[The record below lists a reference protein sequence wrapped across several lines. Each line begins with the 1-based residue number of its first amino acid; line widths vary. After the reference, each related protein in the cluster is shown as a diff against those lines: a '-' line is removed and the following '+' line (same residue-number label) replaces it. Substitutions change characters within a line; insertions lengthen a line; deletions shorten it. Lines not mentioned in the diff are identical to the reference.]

1 MEKFLLVNIPTP
13 VLGIGI
19 VLLAVGLAL
28 GGLVLVRRT
37 MEHSRFEPQHEV
49 AGFIIA
55 VVGVIYA
62 VLLAFVVIIQ
72 WESFTSAEK
81 DASSEATAI
90 GNLYRDGV
98 AVGARDGGVAL
109 SNAVGKYADYVAG
122 SEWPYMAEHQAEDPN
137 TDQYL
142 NAVWKA
148 VTQLQAPSSADAGL
162 VRQAVDDVS
171 VASQMRRTRIQ
182 DSSSQL
188 PLPLWVV
195 LLIGA
200 GLTIGFTYFFGLES
214 FTAQAIMVSTLAT
227 IIALSLFVI
236 LTLDLPYS
244 GDVAAKPG
252 ALEAE
257 INEFCSY
264 NFVVPAAGENCDQ
277 EHHRTT
283 ASRREAPARRA

>member
-13 VLGIGI
+13 VLGIGL
-19 VLLAVGLAL
+19 VVLAVGLAL

-37 MEHSRFEPQHEV
+37 MEHTRFEPQHEV

-72 WESFTSAEK
+72 WESFTSAEG

-137 TDQYL
+137 TDKYL

-148 VTQLQAPSSADAGL
+148 VTKLQAPSSADAGL
-162 VRQAVDDVS
+162 VRQAVNDV
-171 VASQMRRTRIQ
+171 Q
-182 DSSSQL
+182 
-188 PLPLWVV
+188 W
-195 LLIGA
+195 
-200 GLTIGFTYFFGLES
+200 
-214 FTAQAIMVSTLAT
+214 
-227 IIALSLFVI
+227 
-236 LTLDLPYS
+236 
-244 GDVAAKPG
+244 
-252 ALEAE
+252 
-257 INEFCSY
+257 
-264 NFVVPAAGENCDQ
+264 
-277 EHHRTT
+277 
-283 ASRREAPARRA
+283 PARCGGRGSKTARPSCRSRCGSCFSSARG

>member
-1 MEKFLLVNIPTP
+1 MVLVAI
-13 VLGIGI
+13 
-19 VLLAVGLAL
+19 GLAL
-28 GGLVLVRRT
+28 GGLLLVRRSI
-37 MEHSRFEPQHEV
+37 EHSRFEPQHEV

-72 WESFTSAEK
+72 WERFTTAEV

-90 GNLYRDGV
+90 GNLYRDGI
-98 AVGARDGGVAL
+98 AVGTRAGGVDLA
-109 SNAVGKYADYVAG
+109 NAVAKYADHLVDA
-122 SEWPYMAEHQAEDPN
+122 EWPYMAKHQAEEPT

-148 VTQLQAPSSADAGL
+148 VTQLQAPSAVDAGL
-162 VRQAVDDVS
+162 VRQAVEDVS
-171 VASQMRRTRIQ
+171 VASQMRRKRIQ
-182 DSSSQL
+182 DSGSEL
-188 PLPLWVV
+188 PLPLWIV

-200 GLTIGFTYFFGLES
+200 GLTIGFTYFFGLEN
-214 FTAQAIMVSTLAT
+214 FTAQAIMVSTLAA

-236 LTLDLPYS
+236 LTLDLPYT
-244 GDVAAKPG
+244 GDVAAKPD

-264 NFVVPAAGENCDQ
+264 NFVVPTAGENCDQ

-283 ASRREAPARRA
+283 ASRLVAPGQPRAANRPAS